1 MSLPQHVF
9 REYDIRGVV
18 ETDLTPSFVEGL
30 GRGLGTMFRRAGA
43 TRVAVARD
51 VRESGV
57 RIRDDLARGLRAVGC
72 DVVDF
77 GRVPTPAF
85 YHGCATG
92 PEEAGVMI
100 TGSHNPPEF
109 NGFKIVLDGASFYG
123 AQIQATRELM
133 ENGDF
138 ESGDGSLDARD
149 VLDAYVAELAAKTDL
164 ARPVRF
170 AYDPGNG
177 AAALVASRIFA
188 AIDQSPV
195 ALFDEPDGT
204 FPNHHPDPTIEE
216 NVADLKR
223 AVAEQDLELG
233 VAYDGDADR
242 IGVIDDAGNILW
254 GDQLLIL
261 YARDL
266 LTRRPGSSVIFDVK
280 CSQTLADA
288 IRAAGGKPEI
298 WKTGHSLIKSRMK
311 EIDAPLAGEMSG
323 HMFFAED
330 YHGFDDAIFAT
341 LKLLEIVS
349 RADRPLSQLL
359 ADVPKMFSTPEIR
372 VDCPDAIKF
381 DVVAKVTDH
390 FRAGHEVVDI
400 DGARVQFEHG
410 WGLVRASN
418 TQPALVLRVEATSEA
433 EKQAYH
439 RALTDAIDD
448 ATRALAGGA

>member
-1 MSLPQHVF
+1 PQHVF

-18 ETDLTPSFVEGL
+18 ETDLTPDFVRAL

-43 TRVAVARD
+43 QKVALGRD
-51 VRESGV
+51 VRESGE
-57 RIRDDLARGLRAVGC
+57 RLRDDLAHGLRAVGC

-77 GRVPTPAF
+77 GRLATPSF

-92 PEEAGVMI
+92 PEDAGIQI

-109 NGFKIVLDGASFYG
+109 NGFKIVLHGLSFFG
-123 AQIQATRELM
+123 EQIQQTRQIMVDE
-133 ENGDF
+133 DF
-138 ESGDGSLDARD
+138 ETGEGSFSERPVTA
-149 VLDAYVAELAAKTDL
+149 AYIADLVAKADL

-170 AYDPGNG
+170 AYDSGNG
-177 AAALVASRIFA
+177 AAALVAADVFA
-188 AIDQSPV
+188 GISQEPV

-204 FPNHHPDPTIEE
+204 FPNHHPDPAVEE
-216 NVADLKR
+216 NLEDLR
-223 AVAEQDLELG
+223 QAVREGGLELG

-242 IGVIDDAGNILW
+242 IGVIDDQGQVLW

-266 LTRRPGSSVIFDVK
+266 LSRHPGASVIFDVK

-288 IRAAGGKPEI
+288 IERAGGQPII
-298 WKTGHSLIKSRMK
+298 WKTGHSLIKTKMK
-311 EIDAPLAGEMSG
+311 ETKAPLAGEMSG

-330 YHGFDDAIFAT
+330 YYGFDDAIYAT

-349 RADRPLSQLL
+349 RSEQPLSRML
-359 ADVPKMFSTPEIR
+359 ADVPKMVSTPEIR

-381 DVVAKVTDH
+381 DVVRHVTDH
-390 FRAGHEVVDI
+390 FRSRYDVVDI
-400 DGARVQFEHG
+400 DGVRVKFDAG

-418 TQPALVLRVEATSEA
+418 TQPALVVRVEATSE
-433 EKQAYH
+433 EHKNAYH
-439 RALTDAIDD
+439 AELTSAIDA
-448 ATRALAGGA
+448 ATRATGDGG

>member
-18 ETDLTPSFVEGL
+18 ETDLTPSFVEAL

-51 VRESGV
+51 VRESGE
-57 RIRDDLARGLRAVGC
+57 RLRDDLSHGLRAVGC

-92 PEEAGVMI
+92 PEEAGIMI

-109 NGFKIVLDGASFYG
+109 NGFKIVLDGVSFYG
-123 AQIQATRELM
+123 AQIQATREVM

-138 ESGDGSLDARD
+138 ETGGGSLDSRD
-149 VLDAYVAELAAKTDL
+149 VLDAYVAELAAKTQL
-164 ARPVRF
+164 VRPVRF

-177 AAALVASRIFA
+177 AAALVASRVFA
-188 AIDQSPV
+188 AIGQSPL

-223 AVAEQDLELG
+223 AVAEQGLELG

-266 LTRRPGSSVIFDVK
+266 LTRRPGASVIFDVK

-288 IRAAGGKPEI
+288 ITAAGGQPEI

-349 RADRPLSQLL
+349 RADRPLSELL
-359 ADVPKMFSTPEIR
+359 ADVPTMVSTPEIR

-381 DVVAKVTDH
+381 DVVARVTDH
-390 FRAGHEVVDI
+390 FRSRYDVVDI
-400 DGARVQFEHG
+400 DGVRVRFQNG

-418 TQPALVLRVEATSEA
+418 TQPALVVRVEATTEA
-433 EKQAYH
+433 DKEAYH
-439 RALTDAIDD
+439 RALNDAIDE
-448 ATRALAGGA
+448 ATRALAGSA